1 MGECVKKNIRN
12 YVFKMDFHPR
22 KIRKRLISY
31 TMTHKWIFM
40 AQYPTTPEKLKF
52 VAQSPTGHPHTQ
64 EEIKAHIK
72 KLQMKKIIIE
82 SSILSKLST
91 EKSIFETNPKES
103 RSIVLTKL
111 IRLQKR
117 YKP

>member
-72 KLQMKKIIIE
+72 KLQMKKT
-82 SSILSKLST
+82 LSRAQFCQNYQLK
-91 EKSIFETNPKES
+91 NPY
-103 RSIVLTKL
+103 L
-111 IRLQKR
+111 KR
-117 YKP
+117 TPKKADLLF